1 MQVKEGLL
9 YSEDHEWVKIE
20 SGIAEVGLTDYAQ
33 SKLGD
38 VVFVNLPEVGDKVS
52 CGKALGDVES
62 VKAVSDILS
71 PVCGEVSEVNP
82 VPADDP
88 AAVNRDPYGTWL
100 IRVAGAVLAE
110 GLMDA
115 AAYGAFCEGEK

>member
-1 MQVKEGLL
+1 MEVREGLL
-9 YSEDHEWVKIE
+9 YSESHEWVKTE
-20 SGIAEVGLTDYAQ
+20 GGGAVVGLTDYAQ

-52 CGKALGDVES
+52 CGKAMGDIES

-82 VPADDP
+82 LPGDDP

-100 IRVAGAVLAE
+100 IKVAGAKCAE

-115 AAYGAFCEGEK
+115 AAYKAFCENEK